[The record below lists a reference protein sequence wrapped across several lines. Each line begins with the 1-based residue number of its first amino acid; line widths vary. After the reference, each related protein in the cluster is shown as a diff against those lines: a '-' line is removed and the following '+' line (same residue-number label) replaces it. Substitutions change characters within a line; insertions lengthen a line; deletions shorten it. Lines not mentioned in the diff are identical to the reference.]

1 MPEQT
6 IMRTR
11 TEVREK
17 VQQLIQHHCS
27 VRPLSIACDDDKAA
41 ALAELIIR
49 ITEGRA

>member
-1 MPEQT
+1 MAEQMA
-6 IMRTR
+6 MRTR

-17 VQQLIQHHCS
+17 IQRLIQHHCS

-49 ITEGRA
+49 ITEGRV